1 MAICCNIKC
10 LSKVPTSESETMLCH
25 LLLKDPGILNKRC
38 RKTKK
43 GWCYILTIT
52 APDRVWHSCVLLFLS
67 LLPVSLLDQQ
77 GRQRSEECC
86 SKERGE
92 GRRDNISERETDWG
106 QSRTGWGKPGVWWD
120 GGWTQMNRN
129 TVLWHLCIHQDGRAV
144 IWITEQK
151 KTKKQNTS
159 NTGITQ
165 NWVGGDLVAPTT
177 VIFTCRLVQNKPC
190 CIWFKQMPQE
200 SH

>member
-129 TVLWHLCIHQDGRAV
+129 TVASLHTSGRRAV
-144 IWITEQK
+144 IWITGQK
-151 KTKKQNTS
+151 KTKTKHLKH
-159 NTGITQ
+159 GITQ
-165 NWVGGDLVAPTT
+165 NWVGGDLGVLVAKATRTAFDT
-177 VIFTCRLVQNKPC
+177 VL
-190 CIWFKQMPQE
+190 W
-200 SH
+200 